1 MTPFPSQYT
10 VLINSGS
17 TSTSGW
23 FWTGDY
29 RLLTMSFSSSGSLG
43 PSRFTVEGSNEDGF
57 QSGLPSSTTA
67 ASLISGVNM
76 IGATPGM
83 VTFDPP
89 GWRWTRV
96 TVAPGNQS
104 SASAVVITACGTR
117 L

>member
-1 MTPFPSQYT
+1 MTTFPSQYS
-10 VLINSGS
+10 VLIGSAS

-29 RLLTMSFSSSGSLG
+29 RLLTMSFASSGSLG

-57 QSGLPSSTTA
+57 STSLPASTA
-67 ASLISGVNM
+67 VASLISGVNM

-96 TVAPGNQS
+96 TVAPANQS
-104 SASAVVITACGTR
+104 VASTVTITICGTR